1 MGNFCKKA
9 KVLQLANQPVA
20 ASEVLKE
27 ARAIGD
33 RLNIGQDSQLKALI
47 KTKVFLRLS

>member
-1 MGNFCKKA
+1 MQSYSDRVWAILCKKA

-27 ARAIGD
+27 ARAIAIH
-33 RLNIGQDSQLKALI
+33 RITSVKILRLI
-47 KTKVFLRLS
+47 K